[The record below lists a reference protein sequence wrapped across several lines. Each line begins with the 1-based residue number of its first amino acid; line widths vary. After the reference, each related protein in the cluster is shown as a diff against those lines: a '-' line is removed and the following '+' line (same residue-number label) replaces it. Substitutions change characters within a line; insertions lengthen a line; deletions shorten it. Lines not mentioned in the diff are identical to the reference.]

1 MTKLKIRRAA
11 LYTTVVCISDLIYVT
26 DKETSNQFK
35 SVDVEMLI
43 SYKIWIWINLDTFPN
58 QWVDHSFQLI
68 LDKSYLIQNGFL
80 QYILWQMLLSFS
92 FFLKEIFCTPLSIKA
107 GDKIM
112 PKNRSCYLIAW
123 VRYQYASTDTI

>member
-1 MTKLKIRRAA
+1 M
-11 LYTTVVCISDLIYVT
+11 YTTVVCISDLIYVT

-58 QWVDHSFQLI
+58 QWVDRSFQLI

-80 QYILWQMLLSFS
+80 QYVLW
-92 FFLKEIFCTPLSIKA
+92 
-107 GDKIM
+107 
-112 PKNRSCYLIAW
+112 
-123 VRYQYASTDTI
+123 

>member
-1 MTKLKIRRAA
+1 M
-11 LYTTVVCISDLIYVT
+11 YTTVVCISDLIYVT

-80 QYILWQMLLSFS
+80 QYVLW
-92 FFLKEIFCTPLSIKA
+92 
-107 GDKIM
+107 
-112 PKNRSCYLIAW
+112 
-123 VRYQYASTDTI
+123 